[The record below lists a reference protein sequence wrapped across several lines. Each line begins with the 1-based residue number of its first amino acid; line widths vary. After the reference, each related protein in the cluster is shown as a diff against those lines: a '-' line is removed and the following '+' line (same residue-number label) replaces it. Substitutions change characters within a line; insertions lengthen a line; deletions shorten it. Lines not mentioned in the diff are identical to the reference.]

1 MKFVKVFSL
10 ENFLLY
16 DTDIKDIWCLL
27 ASNCKHDIINFII
40 SASTLL
46 NFIAVINV
54 TISPGSYQVE
64 ESNTTVLFNVSRN
77 DDVILDRNVSVR
89 VTANAVNAGGT

>member
-1 MKFVKVFSL
+1 MFGVCFPILQAIANMILFQPVHL
-10 ENFLLY
+10 
-16 DTDIKDIWCLL
+16 TVI
-27 ASNCKHDIINFII
+27 
-40 SASTLL
+40 

-64 ESNTTVLFNVSRN
+64 ESDTTVLFNVSRN

-89 VTANAVNAGGT
+89 VTTNAVNAGGM

>member
-1 MKFVKVFSL
+1 MKFVKVSPWKVFP
-10 ENFLLY
+10 LY
-16 DTDIKDIWCLL
+16 GTDVKDIWCLL
-27 ASNCKHDIINFII
+27 ASNCKHNIIII

-64 ESNTTVLFNVSRN
+64 ESDTTVLFNISRN